1 MATSQT
7 PILQG
12 PVLED
17 SALDNELF
25 WEKNKSRIFTGAAI
39 LLFTIVAAIG
49 WFIKTNQANSHAQK
63 LLAEATGIEGYQ
75 AVIAKY
81 PSSMPA
87 ADARMRIASTLR
99 EVGKLDD
106 STAAFRAFLKDFP
119 QHELAGGA
127 LLGIG
132 QNQDSA
138 GDTASAIA
146 TYQQVVT
153 QYPQSYAAPYAAYS
167 EAEIYLRSFQREE
180 ARRSYNMIGSQF
192 PLSPVARMA
201 ASQLSRLAGTPGPQ
215 GTTGSIEAS
224 VAKPAVEAVPVP
236 TKP

>member
-7 PILQG
+7 PIFEG
-12 PVLED
+12 PILAD

-25 WEKNKSRIFTGAAI
+25 WEKNKSRFFTAAAI
-39 LLFTIVAAIG
+39 LIFAIVATIA
-49 WFIKTNQANSHAQK
+49 WFVKTSQANNQAQI
-63 LLAEATGIEGYQ
+63 LLAEATGIEAYQ
-75 AVIAKY
+75 ALIAKY
-81 PSSMPA
+81 PSSIPA
-87 ADARMRIASTLR
+87 ANARLRIAALLR
-99 EVGKLDD
+99 DAGKWDD
-106 STAAFRAFLKDFP
+106 STVAFRAFLKDFP

-132 QNQDSA
+132 QNQDAS
-138 GDTASAIA
+138 GDTKSAIA

-192 PLSPVARMA
+192 PQSPVARMA
-201 ASQLSRLAGTPGPQ
+201 ASQLSRLAATPGSSSSAGAP
-215 GTTGSIEAS
+215 EAS
-224 VAKPAVEAVPVP
+224 VAQPAIEAVPA
-236 TKP
+236 KP

>member
-7 PILQG
+7 PIFEG
-12 PVLED
+12 PILAD

-25 WEKNKSRIFTGAAI
+25 WEKNKSRFFTAAAI
-39 LLFTIVAAIG
+39 LLLAVVATIA
-49 WFIKTNQANSHAQK
+49 WFVKTSQANNQAQI
-63 LLAEATGIEGYQ
+63 LLAEATGIEAYQ
-75 AVIAKY
+75 ALIAKY
-81 PSSMPA
+81 PSSIPA
-87 ADARMRIASTLR
+87 ANARLRIAALLR
-99 EVGKLDD
+99 DAGKWDD
-106 STAAFRAFLKDFP
+106 ATVAFRAFLKDFP

-132 QNQDSA
+132 QNQDAA
-138 GDTASAIA
+138 GDTKSAIA

-192 PLSPVARMA
+192 PQSPVARMA
-201 ASQLSRLAGTPGPQ
+201 ASQLSRLAATPGSSSSAGAP
-215 GTTGSIEAS
+215 EAS
-224 VAKPAVEAVPVP
+224 VAQPAIEAVPA
-236 TKP
+236 KP